1 MVKNPCP
8 VREVWVGSLGLED
21 LLEKKMATHASILS
35 WEIPWNEESG
45 GLESRGSKKSL
56 TQPGN

>member
-8 VREVWVGSLGLED
+8 VQEVWVGSLGLED

-45 GLESRGSKKSL
+45 RLESRGSKKSL